1 MVLRYVFLIA
11 LATGSAWAALNVG
24 ASQAEVYLVDA
35 GQSGLD
41 PKTLHLW
48 ALGALA
54 AIIGFSLC
62 RFVIFGL
69 PAMIE
74 SWYHGSKHWIYT
86 LLFGAA
92 ILGTFYAMGPQGP
105 ESSAPQGP
113 ASSALPANDPGAVM
127 APADEQHAP
136 LAAEDDPIPPA
147 SESKNSEVRGS
158 LAAPSSLDPRTDGGA
173 RGDGEG

>member
-11 LATGSAWAALNVG
+11 LATGSVWAALNVG

-86 LLFGAA
+86 VIFGAA
-92 ILGTFYAMGPQGP
+92 ILGAFYFMEP
-105 ESSAPQGP
+105 APGP
-113 ASSALPANDPGAVM
+113 AGGALPANDPGALM
-127 APADEQHAP
+127 APADEQHDP

-158 LAAPSSLDPRTDGGA
+158 LAAPSSLDPRIDGGA
-173 RGDGEG
+173 RGDEEG